1 MNVRRWVP
9 PVVWAAI
16 ILILTSIPGA
26 DLPRLPFADADK
38 VAHGA
43 LYGVLGLLSLRASWR
58 PGREAWSLVAVLASV
73 ALMSALDEWHQ
84 HFIAGRS
91 VEFLDWVA
99 DCLGA
104 TVGAVAATAMARRED
119 RA

>member
-1 MNVRRWVP
+1 MNVRRWMP
-9 PVVWAAI
+9 PIAWAAI

-26 DLPRLPFADADK
+26 DLPKLPFADADK

-73 ALMSALDEWHQ
+73 ALMSALDELHQ
-84 HFIAGRS
+84 QFISGRS

-99 DCLGA
+99 DCSGA
-104 TVGAVAATAMARRED
+104 AAGAAAAAAVGRREE

>member
-1 MNVRRWVP
+1 VNVRRWVP
-9 PVVWAAI
+9 PIAWAAI
-16 ILILTSIPGA
+16 ILILTSITGA

-58 PGREAWSLVAVLASV
+58 PGRVGWSLVVVLASV

-84 HFIAGRS
+84 QFISGRS
-91 VEFLDWVA
+91 VELLDWLA

-104 TVGAVAATAMARRED
+104 TVGAVAASAMARREE